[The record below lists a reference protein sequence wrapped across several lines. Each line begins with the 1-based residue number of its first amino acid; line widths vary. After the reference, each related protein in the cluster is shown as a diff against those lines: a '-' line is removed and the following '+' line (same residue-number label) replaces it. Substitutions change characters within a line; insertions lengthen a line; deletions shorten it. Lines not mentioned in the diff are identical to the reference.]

1 MLEHLFRFPIVMI
14 DGDNEAR
21 KIRNQQKYGDLPG
34 DPEEEDYDII
44 FGEAEYPYWEFI
56 GIEDRWLPKRESIEK
71 AMNDGVFDACIV
83 RFVNAGQMLVPWPK
97 KKFKASIMKFMQE
110 YKKNNPEEPQ
120 QAVLRVKTISADE
133 YKRITEDGKTE

>member
-44 FGEAEYPYWEFI
+44 FREAEYP
-56 GIEDRWLPKRESIEK
+56 LS
-71 AMNDGVFDACIV
+71 
-83 RFVNAGQMLVPWPK
+83 
-97 KKFKASIMKFMQE
+97 
-110 YKKNNPEEPQ
+110 
-120 QAVLRVKTISADE
+120 
-133 YKRITEDGKTE
+133 